1 MKKKYIIRYLP
12 LFYRDLENII
22 DYIKYD
28 LQNDTAAN
36 RFVDEVE
43 NVIKE
48 RLQSPES
55 FEKYISNKKR
65 ADTYYR
71 IYVKN
76 FTIFYVVK
84 DDIMEVRRILYSRSN
99 FDKLI

>member
-28 LQNDTAAN
+28 LQNDTVAN

-48 RLQSPES
+48 RHMVRALSPFGHIRDRE
-55 FEKYISNKKR
+55 
-65 ADTYYR
+65 
-71 IYVKN
+71 
-76 FTIFYVVK
+76 
-84 DDIMEVRRILYSRSN
+84 L
-99 FDKLI
+99 

>member
-1 MKKKYIIRYLP
+1 MEKKYIIRYLP

-36 RFVDEVE
+36 RLVDKVE

-55 FEKYISNKKR
+55 FEKYISN
-65 ADTYYR
+65 DLVDDDNY
-71 IYVKN
+71 IY
-76 FTIFYVVK
+76 
-84 DDIMEVRRILYSRSN
+84 
-99 FDKLI
+99 

>member
-28 LQNDTAAN
+28 LQNTTAAN
-36 RFVDEVE
+36 RLVDEVE

-48 RLQSPES
+48 RLQSLES

-65 ADTYYR
+65 VDTYYR

-84 DDIMEVRRILYSRSN
+84 DNIMEVRRILYSRRN

>member
-12 LFYRDLENII
+12 LFYRDLEYII
-22 DYIKYD
+22 DYIKYN
-28 LQNDTAAN
+28 LQNAKAAN
-36 RFVDEVE
+36 RLIDEIQ
-43 NVIKE
+43 NAIQE
-48 RLQSPES
+48 RFQNPES

-65 ADTYYR
+65 VDTYYR

-84 DDIMEVRRILYSRSN
+84 DNIMEVRRILYSKRN

>member
-12 LFYRDLENII
+12 LFYRDLEYII
-22 DYIKYD
+22 DYIKYN
-28 LQNDTAAN
+28 LQNAKAAN
-36 RFVDEVE
+36 RLIDEIQ
-43 NVIKE
+43 NAIQE
-48 RLQSPES
+48 RFQNPES

-84 DDIMEVRRILYSRSN
+84 DNIMEVRRILYSRRN